1 MSEVSDV
8 ALAPEVHVSAI
19 TALLLGGMTFT
30 FAPVPPEAPPDPLA
44 HGYMGIT
51 VGTGS
56 LTVERV
62 ERGLPADRAGLR
74 SGDVLLRVGT
84 LQPQTFDQVIA
95 HICSFRPGAV
105 VEIEVQRGTER
116 KTVKVKL
123 GCRPAELDLPSR
135 YPVPI
140 IDD

>member
-1 MSEVSDV
+1 M
-8 ALAPEVHVSAI
+8 SAI
-19 TALLLGGMTFT
+19 TAILLGGMTLT
-30 FAPVPPEAPPDPLA
+30 LAPVPPEAPPDPLA
-44 HGYMGIT
+44 RGYMGVT

-62 ERGLPADRAGLR
+62 ERGLPADKAGLR
-74 SGDVLLRVGT
+74 SGDVLVRVGT

-105 VEIEVQRGTER
+105 VEIEVQRGSER
-116 KTVKVKL
+116 KTVRVKL
-123 GCRPAELDLPSR
+123 GCRPADLDLPSR
-135 YPVPI
+135 HPLPVQ